1 MKKLLFVVGLMMFAP
16 MVGCGGAGVPEAT
29 EKEGNESMSA
39 TMNMDT
45 TAGAPVK

>member
-1 MKKLLFVVGLMMFAP
+1 MKKLLFVVAFMMFAP
-16 MVGCGGAGVPEAT
+16 MLGCGGGGVPEAT

-39 TMNMDT
+39 TMNADT